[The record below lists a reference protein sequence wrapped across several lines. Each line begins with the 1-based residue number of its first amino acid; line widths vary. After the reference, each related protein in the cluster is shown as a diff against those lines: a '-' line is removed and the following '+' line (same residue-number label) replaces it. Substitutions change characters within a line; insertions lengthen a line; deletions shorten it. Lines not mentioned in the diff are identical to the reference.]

1 LEDSGGEEP
10 LPSGGACNLGAINL
24 SAFIKHPFTKN
35 AYFDFEDFKETVEI
49 GVEALNEILDEGLP
63 LHPLQEQKDS
73 VAKWRQIG
81 LGIMG
86 FADALIKLGIA
97 YGSKECTDLI
107 EDIGS
112 TMANHALLTSAI
124 LAKTQGCFPGCQNNY
139 QALLNSNFIQNVATE
154 DTKSIIEQYGLRNG
168 QLMTIAPTGTL
179 STMLG
184 ISGGMEPLFDIA
196 YLRKTESL
204 HDGPKI
210 YKIYTPI
217 IEQLMEYFGTS
228 SLPSYVVTAHN
239 LNSLKRVD
247 VQSHW
252 QTYIDASISS
262 TINLPKETTVEEI
275 YDIYMYAYNAN
286 LKGLTIYRDGCKRV
300 GILTIEKDN
309 LEQEKK
315 EKVGADRGEI
325 IETSEH
331 LIGRKRKLITGCGS
345 LWCLAYFD
353 PSNGE
358 LMEVFLSKGSTGGC
372 NNFMTGLSRL
382 ISLSAR
388 AGVSMD
394 NIFDQLQS
402 CGTCS
407 SYAVRKAKTGD
418 TSKGACCPS
427 AVGYG
432 LKDMYK
438 ALQKELVNGGLQ
450 RLIPDE
456 ILEATNQGPQC
467 PDCNLSMAIIEGCV
481 TCMNCGWSKCS

>member
-1 LEDSGGEEP
+1 
-10 LPSGGACNLGAINL
+10 
-24 SAFIKHPFTKN
+24 
-35 AYFDFEDFKETVEI
+35 
-49 GVEALNEILDEGLP
+49 
-63 LHPLQEQKDS
+63 
-73 VAKWRQIG
+73 
-81 LGIMG
+81 MG
-86 FADALIKLGIA
+86 FADALIKLGIP
-97 YGSKECTDLI
+97 YGSKECIDLI
-107 EDIGS
+107 KDIGS

-184 ISGGMEPLFDIA
+184 ISGGMEPLFDVA

-204 HDGPKI
+204 HNEPKI

-217 IEQLMEYFGTS
+217 IEKLIEVTKNNE
-228 SLPSYVVTAHN
+228 LPSYVITAHN
-239 LNSLKRVD
+239 LNPMERID
-247 VQSHW
+247 VQSSW
-252 QTYIDASISS
+252 QMYIDASISS
-262 TINLPKETTVEEI
+262 TINLPQETTVEEV
-275 YDIYMYAYNAN
+275 YNIYMYAYDSN
-286 LKGLTIYRDGCKRV
+286 LKGLTIYRDGCKRI
-300 GILTIEKDN
+300 GILTTENNTK
-309 LEQEKK
+309 QEKK
-315 EKVGADRGEI
+315 EENADRGQI

-353 PSNGE
+353 PNDGE

-407 SYAVRKAKTGD
+407 SYAVRKAKNGD

-427 AVGYG
+427 AIGYG
-432 LKDMYK
+432 LKDMYS
-438 ALQKELVNGGLQ
+438 ALQKELSNGSLI

-456 ILEATNQGPQC
+456 IQMIQEETLTKGPQC
-467 PDCNLSMAIIEGCV
+467 PTCGMSMAVVEGCV
-481 TCMNCGWSKCS
+481 TCMNCGWSRCS